1 LPLGGA
7 NLTGAENHPKPMQT
21 PKLLTCLLSETRCR
35 RSALL
40 AVSILFLVF
49 AAAPRM
55 RAQGCVPIKE
65 MGDQNASIDAITS
78 GSGAD
83 KWDLSESYEHFRSY
97 LDFIGSNNNT
107 AARNAAGNQVINVVD
122 QFDTSLSYSFDS
134 RDTVTMDV
142 PYFAATRSQL
152 VSGLG
157 RFRTRADDLGDL
169 RLGAARWL
177 IDPSTNPRGNI
188 SVGLGLSVPT
198 GKSNVKDYFHT
209 KTGLVLE
216 NVDQSIQPGLGGW
229 GYAFEGSA
237 YFKVS
242 AKTSL
247 YADGFYMATPQDTNG
262 TRTTAAI
269 TSETA
274 YNSVYDQYELRL
286 GVSQELVRF
295 QHGVLDGSLGGR
307 WEGVPSDDLIGRS
320 DGFRRPGYVLSV
332 EPGISYLLPHDS
344 LSLNVPVAEYMN
356 RTQSYPDTLTGGHGD
371 AFFAKFLVLI
381 TYSHRW

>member
-1 LPLGGA
+1 MMACLSSHVRRRRFALG
-7 NLTGAENHPKPMQT
+7 L
-21 PKLLTCLLSETRCR
+21 
-35 RSALL
+35 
-40 AVSILFLVF
+40 VSILLL
-49 AAAPRM
+49 AIATAPRI

-65 MGDQNASIDAITS
+65 MGDQNAAIDDVTS
-78 GSGAD
+78 TAGAD

-97 LDFIGSNNNT
+97 LDFIGSDNNT
-107 AARNAAGNQVINVVD
+107 ANRNAAANQVINVVD
-122 QFDTSLSYSFDS
+122 QFDTSLSYSIDP
-134 RDTVTMDV
+134 RDIVSMDV

-152 VSGLG
+152 VTGLG
-157 RFRTRADDLGDL
+157 RFKTRSHDLGDL
-169 RLGAARWL
+169 RLGASRWL
-177 IDPSTNPRGNI
+177 LDPLSNPKGNI
-188 SVGLGLSVPT
+188 SLGVGLSVPT

-229 GYAFEGSA
+229 GYIFEGNA
-237 YFKVS
+237 YYRLA

-247 YADGFYMATPQDTNG
+247 YANGFYMATPQDTNG
-262 TRTTAAI
+262 TRTNSAI

-274 YNSVYDQYELRL
+274 YNSVYDQYELRA
-286 GVSQELVRF
+286 GVTQQLVRF
-295 QHGVLDGSLGGR
+295 QHGVLDGSFGGR

-320 DGFRRPGYVLSV
+320 DGFRRPGYVLSI
-332 EPGISYLLPHDS
+332 EPGLSYLLPHDS